1 MDNMV
6 GIRSYAAT
14 GVFAPEDIPVAFKLA
29 GGNDGEDGLAGS
41 DKLCAITGA

>member
-14 GVFAPEDIPVAFKLA
+14 GVFALKDIPVVCDKP
-29 GGNDGEDGLAGS
+29 GGNDGED
-41 DKLCAITGA
+41 